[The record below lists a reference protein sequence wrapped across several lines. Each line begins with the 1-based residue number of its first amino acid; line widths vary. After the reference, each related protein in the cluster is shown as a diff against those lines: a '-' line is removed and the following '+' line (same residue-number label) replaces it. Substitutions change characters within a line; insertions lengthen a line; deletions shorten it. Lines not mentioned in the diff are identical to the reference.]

1 MRLSGAI
8 KVCAQFSSITNVCVC
23 DPLRCTLGARCNG
36 VLEFAICLL
45 EFISPFKPATEQ
57 TLVFFIAPF
66 NSLPCLHLLLCV
78 CSVFRSLEYK
88 LNPMNGFTRCNS
100 GRAHVLILQP
110 GRVPVCEASAA
121 KRGCAQVWTVSGSIH
136 HKFYSECDKL
146 LSACFFKVKC
156 NIVKLSQLNY
166 YIYHVLLFAAN
177 QLYCWS
183 ANLSK

>member
-45 EFISPFKPATEQ
+45 EFIFPFKPATEQ

-78 CSVFRSLEYK
+78 CSVFRSVEYK

-100 GRAHVLILQP
+100 GWCPCVDIAARSCAHPWSVRCKT
-110 GRVPVCEASAA
+110 RVCTGLNSF
-121 KRGCAQVWTVSGSIH
+121 WLH

-146 LSACFFKVKC
+146 LSACFFQSEV
-156 NIVKLSQLNY
+156 
-166 YIYHVLLFAAN
+166 
-177 QLYCWS
+177 
-183 ANLSK
+183 